1 MKTKE
6 FLDNV
11 CKEIKYRPANKP
23 IAEELESHIEE
34 LKNENLCKGLSEEQA
49 EECAVEQMGDAK
61 KIGKRLNKIHKPKLD
76 WVTLILMIT
85 LILIGGGYEKLLYPD
100 VFVGKGFASLN
111 DVITNKIE
119 YIVYILVIISSI
131 GLYFYDYRK
140 IYKHSKLL
148 YLFATAL
155 NIIAY
160 MRGFRTG
167 GNLIRGLWPF
177 TSVSP
182 AVFSVPVYI
191 IAFAGFFKD
200 MNKES
205 KINITIS
212 NQREINP
219 NLIKISVLSILSVI
233 VSLMINFVSGFL
245 LTMVYIIISTRELLK
260 RKQYRST
267 IIFIIVSIILFSV
280 LSTIICIVPTKW
292 SNRGSELQSAY
303 WVGIDTEG
311 ERNID
316 IERNEIF
323 KSAKLLGEAYL
334 KETYFDGYSTQIQNY
349 FETTGKFSFLGILAR
364 YGWIASIGLVAIL
377 LLFNIKLFISAAKI
391 KDIYGKLIT
400 IGIASLY
407 FVQTVCNLAM
417 NFGFI
422 GVAEFNLPLISVG
435 DTEFLMNILCMALFL
450 SAYRRKDINFE
461 EPKKSKLLIKIED
474 FFFENE

>member
-1 MKTKE
+1 MDIKE
-6 FLDNV
+6 FLNNV
-11 CKEIKYRPANKP
+11 CKEIKYKPASEP
-23 IAEELESHIEE
+23 ILDELEVHLDEI
-34 LKNENLCKGLSEEQA
+34 KNENICKGLTKEESEKI
-49 EECAVEQMGDAK
+49 AVEQMGDAK
-61 KIGKRLNKIHKPKLD
+61 RIGKILNKIHRPKLD
-76 WVTLILMIT
+76 WITLILMIT
-85 LILIGGGYEKLLYPD
+85 LILVGGGYTKLLYPD
-100 VFVGKGFASLN
+100 VFIGKGFASLN

-119 YIVYILVIISSI
+119 YIVYILVIIFSI

-140 IYKHSKLL
+140 IYKHSKLF

-177 TSVSP
+177 TAVSP
-182 AVFSVPVYI
+182 TVFSVPLYI
-191 IAFAGFFKD
+191 VSFAGFFKD
-200 MNKES
+200 INIER

-212 NQREINP
+212 SQREIYP
-219 NLIKISVLSILSVI
+219 NLIKICMLSVFSVI

-245 LTMVYIIISTRELLK
+245 LTTVYVIILTRELLN
-260 RKQYRST
+260 RKQIKST
-267 IIFIIVSIILFSV
+267 IIFLVVAILSFSL
-280 LSTIICIVPTKW
+280 LSTIICILPTKW
-292 SNRGSELQSAY
+292 KQDELLSAY

-323 KSAKLLGEAYL
+323 KSAKLLGQADL

-349 FETTGKFSFLGILAR
+349 FGTTGKFSFLGILAR
-364 YGWIASIGLVAIL
+364 YGWIASMGLVALL

-417 NFGFI
+417 NLGII

-435 DTEFLMNILCMALFL
+435 DAEFLMNILCMALIL

-461 EPKKSKLLIKIED
+461 EPKKSKWVEKVENI
-474 FFFENE
+474 FFEEC